1 MVSHAQEPTHFHLKQ
16 LWSITSQPQTLT
28 RVIWRPSWH
37 NSQEAIHVEDLPG
50 LATHWG
56 ALHAQTRLLL
66 QLRQAGTL
74 HNIRG
79 QLCTSYPATGRHFS
93 VRSSTEAWVT
103 HQRTSLPLGQHKV
116 FPSPLTEEQ
125 ALICMGWQYAR
136 LPLLQMNPP
145 DSWETFLKGSPAKG
159 HEGEWPQALLLCNTS
174 SPPRLSAEQAC
185 CEFPPHPGSICMQIL
200 PHLFLLPSERTNLV

>member
-1 MVSHAQEPTHFHLKQ
+1 MLKTCLAWQ
-16 LWSITSQPQTLT
+16 LT
-28 RVIWRPSWH
+28 RAHCMLKHGCCHNWGKPVLPRTYGDSYVPVI
-37 NSQEAIHVEDLPG
+37 
-50 LATHWG
+50 
-56 ALHAQTRLLL
+56 LL
-66 QLRQAGTL
+66 QDGTSL
-74 HNIRG
+74 SEAALKPESPIRG
-79 QLCTSYPATGRHFS
+79 QA
-93 VRSSTEAWVT
+93 
-103 HQRTSLPLGQHKV
+103 LPLGQHKV

-136 LPLLQMNPP
+136 PPLLQMNPP